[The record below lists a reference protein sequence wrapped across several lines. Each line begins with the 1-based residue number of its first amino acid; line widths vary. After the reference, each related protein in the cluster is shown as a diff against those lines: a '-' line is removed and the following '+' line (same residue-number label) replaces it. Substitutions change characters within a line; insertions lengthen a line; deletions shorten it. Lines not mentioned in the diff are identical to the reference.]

1 MRVAV
6 VVAATLLLAQ
16 AAGADEVEKRAQA
29 DPRGEVVIGNVA
41 GEVQVTGWDR
51 NEVHVLADLAQGVQR
66 LDFKTSGA
74 RTTIEVV
81 LPKGRSYQGS
91 TDLVVQV
98 PRNSSLVINTVSA
111 DQTIKDVRGSQRLQS
126 VSGQI
131 QPEAWNE
138 DVQVKNISGEVNVRG
153 HNGKGTIRLNTVS
166 GDVRLEDVGPE
177 LDLDRKSVV

>member
-6 VVAATLLLAQ
+6 TVVAALLLTQ
-16 AAGADEVEKRAQA
+16 AARADEVDKSAQA

-51 NEVHVLADLAQGVQR
+51 NEVHVRADLSEGVQR
-66 LDFKTSGA
+66 LDFKSSGA

-81 LPKGRSYQGS
+81 LKGHTHQGS

-111 DQTIKDVRGSQRLQS
+111 DQTIKDVRGMQRLQAH
-126 VSGQI
+126 VSG
-131 QPEAWNE
+131 A
-138 DVQVKNISGEVNVRG
+138 
-153 HNGKGTIRLNTVS
+153 
-166 GDVRLEDVGPE
+166 
-177 LDLDRKSVV
+177 